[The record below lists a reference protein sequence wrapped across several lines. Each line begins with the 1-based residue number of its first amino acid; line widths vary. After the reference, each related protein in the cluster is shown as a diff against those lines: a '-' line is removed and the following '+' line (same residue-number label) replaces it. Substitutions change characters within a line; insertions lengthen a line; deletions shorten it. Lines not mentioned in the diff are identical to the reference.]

1 MRSFAAVVIGVV
13 LAVGAAFAV
22 TAVAASEPSTVHKPL
37 QVTSPPA
44 RP

>member
-1 MRSFAAVVIGVV
+1 MRAFAAVVLGIA

-22 TAVAASEPSTVHKPL
+22 AAFAVADPGTVHKPL